1 LLSALLRR
9 LLWMIPTTLGIIA
22 VVFGLYHAVP
32 GDPAAVMLG
41 LGGGEGQA
49 TSSDQAARREA
60 LRRELGLDRS
70 LWVQFFDYLG
80 PFNLSRDGHPW
91 FSSPYS
97 ERRVERRRDQASGAS
112 FVAGE
117 PQAIVPLPGTPRA
130 RAEALSRAAADLASG
145 AAGAEQAQALL
156 SSAGREALPAL
167 LTALWER
174 AYSPGGEAVEQV
186 TRLGLALEALTKA
199 RLDPP
204 AGGPQDPPQ
213 LARVEAWFGWYFT
226 AGGGARVQNSGERP
240 YGGLLA
246 LDLGRE
252 LVSKRPV
259 AGELLRRLW
268 VSLPLSLAAVLLSY
282 GLALPLGIFSARR
295 QGRTSDSL
303 VTLLLFLL
311 YSVPT
316 FWAGLMLALL
326 FGKTGLDWLP
336 VVGLA
341 DKDAASFTPL
351 GRALDLCLHA
361 LLPVFTLTYG
371 SLAYLSRQMRSGL
384 LEVIQADYVRTAR
397 AKGLPE
403 RRVIYVHALRNA
415 LIPMV
420 TLVATILPVLIGGSI
435 IVEVVFDLPGMGKY
449 AYEGLLRRDFHV
461 VMATTLLTGVM
472 TQLGILASDLLYT
485 WVDPRIQAA

>member
-1 LLSALLRR
+1 
-9 LLWMIPTTLGIIA
+9 MFPTTLGIVL

-32 GDPAAVMLG
+32 GDPATVMLG

-91 FSSPYS
+91 FSSPYG
-97 ERRVERRRDQASGAS
+97 ERRVERRALPAGGS
-112 FVAGE
+112 FVAGL
-117 PQAIVPLPGTPRA
+117 PQEIAPLPGTPRA
-130 RAEALSRAAADLASG
+130 ESEALARAAEALAQG
-145 AAGAEQAQALL
+145 GPEAEQAQGLL
-156 SSAGREALPAL
+156 AGAGRRAFPAL
-167 LTALWER
+167 LTALWRR
-174 AYSPGGEAVEQV
+174 AHSPGARAAAEVQ
-186 TRLGLALEALTKA
+186 RLAGALEPLSGA
-199 RLDPP
+199 RVQPP
-204 AGGPQDPPQ
+204 AGFTSDPPQ
-213 LARVEAWFGWYFT
+213 LALVEAWFGWYFT
-226 AGGGARVQNSGERP
+226 AGGGGRVRNSGERP
-240 YGGLLA
+240 FGGLLA

-252 LVSKRPV
+252 LLSKRPV
-259 AGELLRRLW
+259 AGELWARLQ
-268 VSLPLSLAAVLLSY
+268 VSLPLSLVAVLLSY

-295 QGRTSDSL
+295 PGRLSDGL

-316 FWAGLMLALL
+316 FWAGLMAVLL

-341 DKDAASFTPL
+341 SKDAASLTPL
-351 GRALDLCLHA
+351 GRLWDLCLHSV
-361 LLPVFTLTYG
+361 LPVFTLTYA

-384 LEVIQADYVRTAR
+384 LEVIESDFVRTAR
-397 AKGLPE
+397 AKGLSE
-403 RRVIYVHALRNA
+403 GRVIYVHALRNA

-461 VMATTLLTGVM
+461 VMGTTLLTGVM
-472 TQLGILASDLLYT
+472 TQLGILVSDLLYT